1 MEEKI
6 EFYFKKTKDLS
17 IEEKKLINELYN
29 VTFENF
35 IEKKRSIDEFMFKYE
50 SNLLG
55 FSFHGMIKINDKIIG
70 SYNVIPGKFLHFKEE
85 RYFGQSV
92 DTAID
97 KNFKGNIY
105 NLRKLSQG
113 VYDMMLKDN
122 INFVYGLPN
131 RSFYK
136 VKKKILN
143 WNDIGALNYYVYPVS
158 LKNFLGKLKI
168 LNSAIL
174 FCFGLYNF
182 FKFKYKKANGF
193 QIEKIGGNDF
203 INLRYDATYNIRK
216 EKNYTVVYKKVS
228 KEKYNNAKF
237 VYIIDIFPFSKNFL
251 EDSVKKISVEEKN
264 VDLIIYLDIADL
276 NVKNMFKVPNF
287 FFKAKANISGK
298 ILNKEIISET
308 IFNKYNWQMN
318 LSSFDVK

>member
-136 VKKKILN
+136 VKKKNI
-143 WNDIGALNYYVYPVS
+143 
-158 LKNFLGKLKI
+158 KL
-168 LNSAIL
+168 
-174 FCFGLYNF
+174 
-182 FKFKYKKANGF
+182 
-193 QIEKIGGNDF
+193 E
-203 INLRYDATYNIRK
+203 
-216 EKNYTVVYKKVS
+216 
-228 KEKYNNAKF
+228 
-237 VYIIDIFPFSKNFL
+237 
-251 EDSVKKISVEEKN
+251 
-264 VDLIIYLDIADL
+264 
-276 NVKNMFKVPNF
+276 
-287 FFKAKANISGK
+287 
-298 ILNKEIISET
+298 
-308 IFNKYNWQMN
+308 
-318 LSSFDVK
+318 